1 MPLSEDERR
10 ILAEIERQLEQSDP
24 ALVREVSETTV
35 YRHALGSIKWSVLG
49 FIAGVALMVGTLQI
63 HFALAFVGFL
73 LMLVSALR
81 FERDLRRMGR
91 AGLAS
96 VSSSLR
102 SANLGDR
109 IRRTDRDES

>member
-10 ILAEIERQLEQSDP
+10 ILAEIERQLEASDP
-24 ALVREVSETTV
+24 ALAREVSETTV

-63 HFALAFVGFL
+63 HFALAFCGFL
-73 LMLVSALR
+73 LMLASALR

-91 AGLAS
+91 AGFAS

-102 SANLGDR
+102 NAQRGDR
-109 IRRTDRDES
+109 MGRPDRDDS

>member
-24 ALVREVSETTV
+24 GLVREVAQTTV

-49 FIAGVALMVGTLQI
+49 FVAGVAVMVGTLQI
-63 HFALAFVGFL
+63 HFALAFCGFL

-102 SANLGDR
+102 NANLGDR
-109 IRRTDRDES
+109 IRRTDRDET

>member
-49 FIAGVALMVGTLQI
+49 FVAGVALMVGTLQI

>member
-10 ILAEIERQLEQSDP
+10 ILAEIERQLEESDP
-24 ALVREVSETTV
+24 ALVREVGQTTV

-49 FIAGVALMVGTLQI
+49 FIAGVAIMVGTLQI
-63 HFALAFVGFL
+63 HFAVAFGGFL
-73 LMLVSALR
+73 LMLASALR

-102 SANLGDR
+102 SANLSDR
-109 IRRTDRDES
+109 IRRGERDEN

>member
-1 MPLSEDERR
+1 MPLSEDEKR

-49 FIAGVALMVGTLQI
+49 FIAGVVLMVGTLQV
-63 HFALAFVGFL
+63 HYALAFCGFV

-91 AGLAS
+91 ASLAS

-102 SANLGDR
+102 NASLGDR
-109 IRRTDRDES
+109 LRRNERDEP

>member
-49 FIAGVALMVGTLQI
+49 FLAGVALMVGTLQV

-81 FERDLRRMGR
+81 FERDLRRMGK

-109 IRRTDRDES
+109 IRRGERDES

>member
-49 FIAGVALMVGTLQI
+49 FIAGVALMVGTLQV
-63 HFALAFVGFL
+63 HFALAFGGFV

-96 VSSSLR
+96 VSTSLR
-102 SANLGDR
+102 NANLGDR
-109 IRRTDRDES
+109 LRRNERDEP

>member
-10 ILAEIERQLEQSDP
+10 ILAEIERQLEASDP

-49 FIAGVALMVGTLQI
+49 FIAGVALMIGTLQI
-63 HFALAFVGFL
+63 HFVLAFAGFL
-73 LMLVSALR
+73 LMLASALR

-96 VSSSLR
+96 VSTSLR
-102 SANLGDR
+102 NANLGER
-109 IRRTDRDES
+109 IRRNDRDEP